1 MYMKHSLLKVSD
13 IHNCLFRHRS
23 LGTVRRVARV
33 AGERMSGEED
43 EVWETVCVEEY

>member
-1 MYMKHSLLKVSD
+1 MRCGRRYAW
-13 IHNCLFRHRS
+13 RS
-23 LGTVRRVARV
+23 ARV